1 MAQWR
6 RCSVTGQ
13 AMNRRGKSMLR
24 CCGGWLGLILGVAAC
39 AAAAAPAADE
49 DHRAWQH
56 GVNLLRVGGKLL
68 LVWGSAGNP
77 PRANPGADWQ
87 HDVYYA
93 WLDPLATADAAA
105 LTPQVLVS
113 RPEAQE
119 PPSVAINA
127 SGVILMTSEDGNG
140 GINQQAGLWDSALR
154 VRRPYPFLIRRGGH
168 SGHAAAMG
176 ERFLVTYGEGWVDG
190 GGWRGLGTGEK
201 VFARSVDGEGK
212 LGREIRLT
220 PEHIADPRDGWPLV
234 AGSESNWLVVW
245 QRYPQLSLQA
255 ALIDAAGTVVMRRQ
269 LMDGLP
275 LRYSYDVQFAPPLA
289 AYVVAGSSG
298 DGGFVALLGV
308 DGAVIRTRRG
318 LPPMASES
326 RIVLGQDGARQIG
339 VYPVSPRGIAVVRLS
354 ADAIEL
360 VKLIDH
366 ATVWDYTGTSGT
378 FVAPGRVLFATLSR
392 SGVRI
397 IPVDLRLRGGT
408 STESR

>member
-1 MAQWR
+1 MRQ
-6 RCSVTGQ
+6 RC
-13 AMNRRGKSMLR
+13 R
-24 CCGGWLGLILGVAAC
+24 GWLGLVLGVAAL

-68 LVWGSAGNP
+68 LVWGSDGNP
-77 PRANPGADWQ
+77 PRGNPGAAWQ

-93 WLDPLATADAAA
+93 WLDPLSTADAAA

-127 SGVILMTSEDGNG
+127 GGVILMTSEDGNG
-140 GINQQAGLWDSALR
+140 GINQQAGLRDSSLR
-154 VRRPYPFLIRRGGH
+154 VLRPYPFLIKRGGH

-176 ERFLVTYGEGWVDG
+176 DRFLVTYGEGWVDG

-201 VFARSVDGEGK
+201 VFARSVDGEGR

-220 PEHIADPRDGWPLV
+220 PDHIAHPRDGWPLV
-234 AGSESNWLVVW
+234 AGSDTNWLVVW
-245 QRYPQLSLQA
+245 QRYPELSLQA
-255 ALIDAAGTVVMRRQ
+255 AVIDAAGTVIKRRQ

-275 LRYSYDVQFAPPLA
+275 LRYSYDVQFAPQLA

-308 DGAVIRTRRG
+308 DGTVIRTQRG

-326 RIVLGQDGARQIG
+326 RIVLGQDGAHHIG
-339 VYPVSPRGIAVVRLS
+339 VYPVRPHGIAVVRLS
-354 ADAIEL
+354 AGAIEL
-360 VKLIDH
+360 LKLIDH
-366 ATVWDYTGTSGT
+366 ATIWDYAGTTGT

-397 IPVDLRLRGGT
+397 IPVDLQLRRSEI
-408 STESR
+408 STEGR